1 MDHTTELQAWLA
13 AALPEV
19 AWPAALWPA
28 LVPLVPVRRW
38 ARGAVV
44 VRQGQPMPPLC
55 GVLSGGLDM
64 RFIAADGGVSVVE
77 HTRPGQFFG
86 LASFVSRL
94 PSTYEAQATAPT
106 RLLMLG
112 DAAYTLLMDQVPG
125 FGRALMAEF
134 ARRHHSTLRWLAA
147 ARHQSAMERLTL
159 ALAQLRRE
167 QPGAQRDA
175 GGAIALRTTQAA
187 LGELAG
193 LSRQTVNELLAQLV
207 QQGRVRRAYGGLWLL
222 P

>member
-1 MDHTTELQAWLA
+1 
-13 AALPEV
+13 
-19 AWPAALWPA
+19 
-28 LVPLVPVRRW
+28 
-38 ARGAVV
+38 
-44 VRQGQPMPPLC
+44 
-55 GVLSGGLDM
+55 M

-94 PSTYEAQATAPT
+94 PSTYEAQTTAPT
-106 RLLMLG
+106 RLLMFG
-112 DAAYTLLMDQVPG
+112 EAAYTRLMDEVPG

-147 ARHQSAMERLTL
+147 ARHQGAMERLTL
-159 ALAQLRRE
+159 ALAQVRRE
-167 QPGAQRDA
+167 QPQAERDA
-175 GGAIALRTTQAA
+175 TGAIGLRTTQSA

-207 QQGRVRRAYGGLWLL
+207 QQGRVHRAYGRLWLL